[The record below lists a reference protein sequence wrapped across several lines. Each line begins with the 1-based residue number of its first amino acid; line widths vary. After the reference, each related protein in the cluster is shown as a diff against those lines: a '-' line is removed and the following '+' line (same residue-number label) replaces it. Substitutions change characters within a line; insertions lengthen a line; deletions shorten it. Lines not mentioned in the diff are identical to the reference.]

1 MFTGVDVG
9 GSEIKALLVDR
20 AGVVSARYRGPTPPA
35 GPRVAE
41 RVVEAVARA
50 VAELGDDRATPVGVV
65 VPGLVDEATGVAVSS
80 TNLGWRDVP
89 MAQLAERA
97 LGRPVAFGH
106 DVRAGALAELRFGAL
121 SGRSGAVDAAFVPIG
136 TGVAAALVLGG
147 RLHAAGGLAGE
158 IGHVDVGHGEP
169 CVCGHT
175 GCLEAVASAAAIA
188 RRYEARTGRPAGSGQ
203 VARLVAAGDPE
214 AVAVWDDAIAGLVIA
229 LRWLAAVV
237 APEVIVIGGGLA
249 QAGPVL
255 LDPLQARLDAALTYQ
270 RRPRLVPARLGAD
283 AGALGAA
290 LLAADLAADLGA
302 DPSADAAADLAADWV
317 AGVAADPGADVAGDP
332 PTDPRADQA
341 AAPGADVAGDPAA
354 GGPACR

>member
-1 MFTGVDVG
+1 
-9 GSEIKALLVDR
+9 
-20 AGVVSARYRGPTPPA
+20 
-35 GPRVAE
+35 
-41 RVVEAVARA
+41 
-50 VAELGDDRATPVGVV
+50 
-65 VPGLVDEATGVAVSS
+65 
-80 TNLGWRDVP
+80 
-89 MAQLAERA
+89 MAQLAEGA

-106 DVRAGALAELRFGAL
+106 HARALAELRLGAL

-188 RRYEARTGRPAGSGQ
+188 RRYEARTGRAAGSGQ

-237 APEVIVIGGGLA
+237 APEIIVIGGGLA
-249 QAGPVL
+249 QAGPAL

-290 LLAADLAADLGA
+290 LLAADLAAE
-302 DPSADAAADLAADWV
+302 LAADPGARVAADWA
-317 AGVAADPGADVAGDP
+317 AGVAVDVAADPRGDVAPDRAAEPGADVAGDW
-332 PTDPRADQA
+332 
-341 AAPGADVAGDPAA
+341 AA
-354 GGPACR
+354 GGPACP